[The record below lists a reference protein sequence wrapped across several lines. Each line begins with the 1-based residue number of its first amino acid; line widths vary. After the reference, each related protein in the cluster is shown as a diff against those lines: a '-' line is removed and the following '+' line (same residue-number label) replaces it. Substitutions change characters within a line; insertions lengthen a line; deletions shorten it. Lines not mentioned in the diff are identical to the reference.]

1 MLLLFLSFFFY
12 TLKYLHAKSF
22 PVLANSLQ
30 KLLGNILISIFFEPK
45 ALFWGGRA
53 SPLIGSCQQSTIF
66 NIFFLNAQ
74 LRQTSKTKYRMG
86 GHKWVIMTKIEKE
99 NLHSLMN
106 INPSPMTTILFKTT
120 QHSTIYLLLQ
130 VMFVPGTQTVN
141 DAHQQQIVLLLL
153 LLFLGMRGFT
163 CQHPDTNFSV
173 CKNL

>member
-1 MLLLFLSFFFY
+1 M
-12 TLKYLHAKSF
+12 
-22 PVLANSLQ
+22 
-30 KLLGNILISIFFEPK
+30 
-45 ALFWGGRA
+45 GG
-53 SPLIGSCQQSTIF
+53 GGGGG
-66 NIFFLNAQ
+66 
-74 LRQTSKTKYRMG
+74 G

-153 LLFLGMRGFT
+153 LLLFLGDEGIYLSAPW
-163 CQHPDTNFSV
+163 H
-173 CKNL
+173 